1 MADNLHLP
9 IKTTKKCTSSTHL
22 RAFFISYHQVSFCCI
37 SKVIIVPLLTWPVWT
52 AHVQMHD
59 AGLRLLSSGSRTVH
73 QDTFWQSGSAFLSTQ
88 VSVELTDTK
97 QVEAKDAGR
106 PTMGREVQHN
116 HLVLIP
122 AYLFKCPE
130 GGKKKHVYHHLL
142 TSQIAICGCL
152 TQQYTWIC
160 LQRQLP
166 CSKWFLTDLSHI
178 FSVVMPKQL
187 LILLIPY
194 TTVKSLY

>member
-73 QDTFWQSGSAFLSTQ
+73 QDTFWQSGSAFLSIPIISGTYWHQAGGSQGCQTSHYGQ
-88 VSVELTDTK
+88 V
-97 QVEAKDAGR
+97 G
-106 PTMGREVQHN
+106 
-116 HLVLIP
+116 P
-122 AYLFKCPE
+122 AQPPCLNPCLPFQMSW
-130 GGKKKHVYHHLL
+130 GGKKKTCLPSFAHIPDSNLWLFNSTIHLNL
-142 TSQIAICGCL
+142 STTSATLFKVIPHWL
-152 TQQYTWIC
+152 E
-160 LQRQLP
+160 
-166 CSKWFLTDLSHI
+166 SH
-178 FSVVMPKQL
+178 F
-187 LILLIPY
+187 
-194 TTVKSLY
+194 

>member
-22 RAFFISYHQVSFCCI
+22 RAFFISYHQMSFCCI
-37 SKVIIVPLLTWPVWT
+37 SKVIIMPLLTWPVWT

-130 GGKKKHVYHHLL
+130 EKNKQTKKTCLPSFAHIPDSNLWLFNSTIHLNL
-142 TSQIAICGCL
+142 STTSATL
-152 TQQYTWIC
+152 F
-160 LQRQLP
+160 
-166 CSKWFLTDLSHI
+166 K
-178 FSVVMPKQL
+178 V
-187 LILLIPY
+187 IPHWLE
-194 TTVKSLY
+194 SLF